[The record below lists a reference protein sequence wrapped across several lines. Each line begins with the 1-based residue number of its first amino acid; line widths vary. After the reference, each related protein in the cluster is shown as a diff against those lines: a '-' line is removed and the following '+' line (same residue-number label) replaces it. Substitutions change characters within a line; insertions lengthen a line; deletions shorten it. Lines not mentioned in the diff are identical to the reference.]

1 MNSGYEDFLARA
13 RHGGGMVPVTRQV
26 VLDGDTPVTAFA
38 KLHRG
43 PYGFLLESL
52 EGGERWARY
61 TFLATE
67 PREVFRYRGREVAR
81 WRPGEA
87 WVVVARDIA
96 PLEHLGRTM
105 RRYPPVEVAGLPRF
119 TGGAVGYL
127 GYDVVRTI
135 EDLPDAPPDDRDLP
149 DAIVMVADTLLVLD
163 NLFNRATVI
172 ATVEVGGRTG
182 GRADARTGPRRQGRT
197 GAETQQDS
205 GDATELHEPSD
216 ADLRGLYEDAE
227 RRIDRWL
234 ERLAAPSTVG
244 PLQMVSAPALPAMQS
259 PYADA
264 RFKADVGRIKEYIAA
279 GDTFQTVLSR
289 RLDLEAPDPFLAY
302 RYLRAL
308 NPAPYLYYLHCDDI
322 QVIGSSPEILVRVE
336 DGEVT
341 LRPIAGTRPRGAD
354 AEQDV
359 VLAAELAADPK
370 ERAEHLM
377 LVDLGRNDV
386 GRVAEFG
393 TVRLTA
399 FMAIERYSHVMHLV
413 SEVRGRL
420 RPELDALAALA
431 ASFPAGTVS
440 GAPKVRAMQIIDE
453 LEPTRRGPYAGAVGY
468 VGWGARTLDTAIAIR
483 TCVMRG
489 GRAWVQAGAGI
500 VADSDP
506 ESEWTETEAKARAV
520 MLALALARAGGQAD
534 GRTDGQTNRRTG
546 GKADTAAH

>member
-1 MNSGYEDFLARA
+1 MTSFDDFADRA
-13 RHGGGMVPVTRQV
+13 RHGGMVPVTRQV

-67 PREVFRYRGREVAR
+67 PREVFRYRGRRCERWVPGGEWTEVESDM
-81 WRPGEA
+81 P
-87 WVVVARDIA
+87 
-96 PLEHLGRTM
+96 PLDHLAGVM
-105 RRYPPVEVAGLPRF
+105 RRHPPVEVAGLPRF

-135 EDLPDAPPDDRDLP
+135 EDLPDAPPDDRELP
-149 DAIVMVADTLLVLD
+149 DAVIMVADTLLVLD
-163 NLFNRATVI
+163 NLYNRATVI
-172 ATVEVGGRTG
+172 ASVELPAGVDEPRLRTAY
-182 GRADARTGPRRQGRT
+182 ADAE
-197 GAETQQDS
+197 A
-205 GDATELHEPSD
+205 
-216 ADLRGLYEDAE
+216 
-227 RRIDRWL
+227 RIDRWL
-234 ERLAAPSTVG
+234 GRLGAPVDVR
-244 PLQMVSAPALPAMQS
+244 PLEIETAPPLPPATS
-259 PYADA
+259 PYPDEQ
-264 RFKADVGRIKEYIAA
+264 FKADVLRVKEYIAA

-289 RLDLEAPDPFLAY
+289 RIDLAAPDPFLAY

-308 NPAPYLYYLHCDDI
+308 NPAPYLYFLHCDDI
-322 QVIGSSPEILVRVE
+322 HVIGSSPEILVRVE

-341 LRPIAGTRPRGAD
+341 LRPIAGTRPRGATPEED
-354 AEQDV
+354 AA
-359 VLAAELAADPK
+359 LAAELVADPK

-386 GRVAEFG
+386 GRVAEYG

-420 RPELDALAALA
+420 RAELDALAALA

-440 GAPKVRAMQIIDE
+440 GAPKVRAMEIIDE
-453 LEPTRRGPYAGAVGY
+453 LEPVRRGPYAGAVGY

-489 GRAWVQAGAGI
+489 GHAWIQAGAGL

-506 ESEWTETEAKARAV
+506 EAEWRETEAKARAV
-520 MLALALARAGGQAD
+520 RLALALASAR
-534 GRTDGQTNRRTG
+534 
-546 GKADTAAH
+546 

>member
-1 MNSGYEDFLARA
+1 
-13 RHGGGMVPVTRQV
+13 MVPVTRQV
-26 VLDGDTPVTAFA
+26 VLDGETPVTAFA

-43 PYGFLLESL
+43 PFGFLLESL

-61 TFLATE
+61 TFLATD
-67 PREVFRYRGREVAR
+67 PREVFRYRGRSVERWTAR
-81 WRPGEA
+81 GGWLPEA
-87 WVVVARDIA
+87 ADVA
-96 PLEHLGRTM
+96 PLDHLGATM
-105 RRYPPVEVAGLPRF
+105 RRYAPVEVPGLPRF

-127 GYDVVRTI
+127 GYDIVRTI
-135 EDLPDAPPDDRDLP
+135 EALPDAPPDDRDLP
-149 DAIVMVADTLLVLD
+149 DALLMVADTLLVLD
-163 NLFNRATVI
+163 NLYNRATVI
-172 ATVEVGGRTG
+172 ANVEVPAGASRKTV
-182 GRADARTGPRRQGRT
+182 QSLFQE
-197 GAETQQDS
+197 AET
-205 GDATELHEPSD
+205 
-216 ADLRGLYEDAE
+216 
-227 RRIDRWL
+227 RIESWL
-234 ERLAAPSTVG
+234 ERLARPATSPPLHLEPLPPLPMPSCTY
-244 PLQMVSAPALPAMQS
+244 P
-259 PYADA
+259 DH
-264 RFKADVGRIKEYIAA
+264 RFQEDVGRIKEYIAA

-289 RLDLEAPDPFLAY
+289 RLDLAAPDPFLTY

-308 NPAPYLYYLHCDDI
+308 NPAPYLYFLHCDDI
-322 QVIGSSPEILVRVE
+322 HVLGSSPEILVRVE

-341 LRPIAGTRPRGAD
+341 LRPIAGTRPRGTDPDRD
-354 AEQDV
+354 AA
-359 VLAAELAADPK
+359 LAEELAADPK

-393 TVRLTA
+393 SVRLTA
-399 FMAIERYSHVMHLV
+399 FMTIERYSHVMHLV

-431 ASFPAGTVS
+431 ACFPAGTVS

-506 ESEWTETEAKARAV
+506 EAEWRETEAKARAV
-520 MLALALARAGGQAD
+520 VVALALAGGHAL
-534 GRTDGQTNRRTG
+534 GR
-546 GKADTAAH
+546 

>member
-1 MNSGYEDFLARA
+1 VTPGFEHFAEQARL
-13 RHGGGMVPVTRQV
+13 GGGIVPVTRQV

-43 PYGFLLESL
+43 RWGFLLESL

-67 PREVFRYRGREVAR
+67 PREVFRYRGRECSR
-81 WRPGEA
+81 WAPGED
-87 WVVVARDIA
+87 WRVVETDVA
-96 PLEHLGRTM
+96 PLDHLGRTM
-105 RRYPPVEVAGLPRF
+105 RRHPPVVVPGLPRF
-119 TGGAVGYL
+119 TGGAVGFW

-135 EDLPDAPPDDRDLP
+135 ESLPDAPRDDRDLP
-149 DAIVMVADTLLVLD
+149 DALVMVADTLLVLD

-172 ATVEVGGRTG
+172 ASVEV
-182 GRADARTGPRRQGRT
+182 PRQVSPAELRRLYD
-197 GAETQQDS
+197 GAE
-205 GDATELHEPSD
+205 A
-216 ADLRGLYEDAE
+216 
-227 RRIDRWL
+227 RIEAWL
-234 ERLAAPSTVG
+234 ERLALPGTMRPLAIEAVPPLPPS
-244 PLQMVSAPALPAMQS
+244 AS

-264 RFKADVGRIKEYIAA
+264 RFQDDVRRIKEYIAA

-289 RLDLEAPDPFLAY
+289 RIDVPAPDPFLCY

-322 QVIGSSPEILVRVE
+322 HVIGSSPEILVRVE

-341 LRPIAGTRPRGAD
+341 VRPIAGTRPRGGDPAHD
-354 AEQDV
+354 AALGE
-359 VLAAELAADPK
+359 ELTADPK

-399 FMAIERYSHVMHLV
+399 FMTIERYSHVMHLV

-420 RPELDALAALA
+420 RPELDAVAALSA
-431 ASFPAGTVS
+431 CFPAGTVS
-440 GAPKVRAMQIIDE
+440 GAPKVRAMEIIDE
-453 LEPTRRGPYAGAVGY
+453 LEPVRRGPYAGAVGY
-468 VGWGARTLDTAIAIR
+468 VGWGARTLDTAITIR
-483 TCVMRG
+483 TCVIRG
-489 GRAWVQAGAGI
+489 ERAWVQAGAGI

-506 ESEWTETEAKARAV
+506 LAEWRETEAKARAV
-520 MLALALARAGGQAD
+520 LLALALA
-534 GRTDGQTNRRTG
+534 GQTRG
-546 GKADTAAH
+546 

>member
-1 MNSGYEDFLARA
+1 MTRGFDRFAEQARL
-13 RHGGGMVPVTRQV
+13 RGGIVPVTREV

-43 PYGFLLESL
+43 QWGFLLESL

-67 PREVFRYRGREVAR
+67 PREVFRYRGPVCQR
-81 WRPGEA
+81 WTPDEEWR
-87 WVVVARDIA
+87 VVETDVA

-105 RRYPPVEVAGLPRF
+105 RRHPPVVVPGLPRF
-119 TGGAVGYL
+119 TGGAVGFW
-127 GYDVVRTI
+127 GYDVVRSI
-135 EDLPDAPPDDRDLP
+135 ESLPHAPADDRELPDAL
-149 DAIVMVADTLLVLD
+149 VMVADTLLVLD

-172 ATVEVGGRTG
+172 ASVEVPAG
-182 GRADARTGPRRQGRT
+182 ADDGTLRRLHE
-197 GAETQQDS
+197 GAE
-205 GDATELHEPSD
+205 A
-216 ADLRGLYEDAE
+216 
-227 RRIDRWL
+227 RIDRWL
-234 ERLAAPSTVG
+234 ERLAAPGTMR
-244 PLQMVSAPALPAMQS
+244 PLSIEAMPPLPPAGT
-259 PYADA
+259 PYADE
-264 RFKADVGRIKEYIAA
+264 RFRQDVRRIKEYIAA

-289 RLDLEAPDPFLAY
+289 RIDVAAPDPFLSY

-322 QVIGSSPEILVRVE
+322 HIIGSSPEILVRVE

-341 LRPIAGTRPRGAD
+341 VRPIAGTRPRGAD
-354 AEQDV
+354 AGEDAA
-359 VLAAELAADPK
+359 LADELTADPK

-393 TVRLTA
+393 SVRLTA
-399 FMAIERYSHVMHLV
+399 FMTIERYSHVMHLV

-420 RPELDALAALA
+420 RPELDAVAALA
-431 ASFPAGTVS
+431 ACFPAGTVS

-453 LEPTRRGPYAGAVGY
+453 LEPVRRGPYAGAVGY

-483 TCVMRG
+483 TCVIQG
-489 GRAWVQAGAGI
+489 DRAWVQAGAGI

-506 ESEWTETEAKARAV
+506 AGEWRETEAKARAV
-520 MLALALARAGGQAD
+520 LLALALAGTLSP
-534 GRTDGQTNRRTG
+534 RTS
-546 GKADTAAH
+546 

>member
-1 MNSGYEDFLARA
+1 MR
-13 RHGGGMVPVTRQV
+13 RHP
-26 VLDGDTPVTAFA
+26 P
-38 KLHRG
+38 
-43 PYGFLLESL
+43 
-52 EGGERWARY
+52 
-61 TFLATE
+61 
-67 PREVFRYRGREVAR
+67 
-81 WRPGEA
+81 
-87 WVVVARDIA
+87 VVV
-96 PLEHLGRTM
+96 P
-105 RRYPPVEVAGLPRF
+105 GLPRF

-127 GYDVVRTI
+127 GYDIVRTI
-135 EDLPDAPPDDRDLP
+135 ESLPNAPRDDRELP

-163 NLFNRATVI
+163 NLYNRATVI
-172 ATVEVGGRTG
+172 ASVEVSPEAG
-182 GRADARTGPRRQGRT
+182 
-197 GAETQQDS
+197 EK
-205 GDATELHEPSD
+205 
-216 ADLRGLYEDAE
+216 DLRRLFDDAE
-227 RRIDRWL
+227 ARIEAWL
-234 ERLAAPSTVG
+234 ERLSRPADVRPLTIEAAPPLPTVT
-244 PLQMVSAPALPAMQS
+244 S

-264 RFKADVGRIKEYIAA
+264 RFQADVARIKEYIAA

-289 RLDLEAPDPFLAY
+289 RLDLPAPDPFLAY

-308 NPAPYLYYLHCDDI
+308 NPAPYLYFLHCDDI
-322 QVIGSSPEILVRVE
+322 HVIGSSPEILVRVE

-341 LRPIAGTRPRGAD
+341 LRPIAGTRPRGATPEED
-354 AEQDV
+354 AA
-359 VLAAELAADPK
+359 LATELAADPK

-440 GAPKVRAMQIIDE
+440 GAPKVRAMEIIDE
-453 LEPTRRGPYAGAVGY
+453 LEPLRRGPYAGAVGY

-489 GRAWVQAGAGI
+489 GRAWIQAGAGI

-506 ESEWTETEAKARAV
+506 LSEFRETEAKARAV
-520 MLALALARAGGQAD
+520 LLALALAARA
-534 GRTDGQTNRRTG
+534 
-546 GKADTAAH
+546 

>member
-1 MNSGYEDFLARA
+1 VTASYDAFAARA
-13 RHGGGMVPVTRQV
+13 RQGGGMVPVTREV
-26 VLDGDTPVTAFA
+26 VLDGDTPVSAFA
-38 KLHRG
+38 KLHQG
-43 PYGFLLESL
+43 AYGFLLESL

-67 PREVFRYRGREVAR
+67 PREVFRYRGRECAR
-81 WRPGEA
+81 WTAEDG
-87 WVVVARDIA
+87 WSVVETDVA

-105 RRYPPVEVAGLPRF
+105 RRHPPVEVPGLPRF

-135 EDLPDAPPDDRDLP
+135 EHLPDAPADDRELP
-149 DAIVMVADTLLVLD
+149 DAIVMVADTMLVLD
-163 NLFNRATVI
+163 NLYNRATVI
-172 ATVEVGGRTG
+172 ATVEVGGTE
-182 GRADARTGPRRQGRT
+182 ARRLEGAGAPRRGGAGTQGRRDVGVNGDEG
-197 GAETQQDS
+197 GADE
-205 GDATELHEPSD
+205 TEL
-216 ADLRGLYEDAE
+216 RRLYQEAE

-234 ERLAAPSTVG
+234 QRLEAPGTMA
-244 PLQMVSAPALPAMQS
+244 PLRLESAPALPPRHS
-259 PYADA
+259 PYPDA
-264 RFKADVGRIKEYIAA
+264 RFTGDVARIKEYIAA

-289 RLDLEAPDPFLAY
+289 RIDLDAPDPFLAY

-308 NPAPYLYYLHCDDI
+308 NPAPYLYFLHCDDI
-322 QVIGSSPEILVRVE
+322 HVLGSSPEILVRVE

-354 AEQDV
+354 AERDAA
-359 VLAAELAADPK
+359 LAEELAADPK

-393 TVRLTA
+393 SVRLTA
-399 FMAIERYSHVMHLV
+399 FMTIERYSHVMHLV

-431 ASFPAGTVS
+431 ACFPAGTVS

-483 TCVMRG
+483 TCVMRA

-506 ESEWTETEAKARAV
+506 ESEWRETEAKARAV
-520 MLALALARAGGQAD
+520 LLALALA
-534 GRTDGQTNRRTG
+534 GR
-546 GKADTAAH
+546 